1 MRILMKDYN
10 LDSFQEKDLY
20 DFEEIIYKIEDLET
34 ELKTLKN
41 DFDNYKQNVED
52 NYERIPVSKQVQ
64 IDDKDF

>member
-1 MRILMKDYN
+1 MKDYN